1 MLKNIKYYIW
11 HNPVMDKLESL
22 TSKLNVWFWQKR
34 FWGRERIKIWSSVWD
49 WEREWAEGL

>member
-34 FWGRERIKIWSSVWD
+34 WGDRNLYCKCQKKRHLGD
-49 WEREWAEGL
+49 